1 MAKAG
6 RSKRIDVVYSTNP
19 DYVYNDAE
27 EESAVTLPPNQQ
39 KLYVSLDKKQRGG
52 KVVTLVEGFVGNDD
66 DLADLGK
73 ALKSACGVGGSAK
86 EGEILL
92 QGDHRDKIVKHL
104 ESKGY
109 LVKRKGG

>member
-1 MAKAG
+1 MGKAG

-19 DYVYNDAE
+19 NFQYSEEGDEVAE
-27 EESAVTLPPNQQ
+27 TLPPSQQ

-52 KVVTLVEGFVGNDD
+52 KVVTLIEGFVGNDD
-66 DLADLGK
+66 DLAELGK
-73 ALKSACGVGGSAK
+73 ALKNACGVGGSAK

-92 QGDHRDKIVKHL
+92 QGEHRDKTVRFL

-109 LVKRKGG
+109 IVKRKGG